1 MSFFVGVVV
10 IKLFKVRRLNFFV
23 RKRGGV
29 KLFSAKKQ
37 ITLEYVASIQVEY
50 SVC

>member
-1 MSFFVGVVV
+1 MSFFAGVVV
-10 IKLFKVRRLNFFV
+10 IKLFKVRLTFFV